1 MNVLEKLDRLLNGEP
16 TAPVNGPPPRQ
27 PKTVAVFPDPAT
39 RSGFEGANRPDS
51 SVESVPLSPE
61 AQRELTATLRPAPP
75 KHPLAGVPW
84 PSPAQ
89 QRAFDALLKQRGYAP
104 PKAVAAQLRE
114 LDAPWLRLQAGIAEA
129 AKSQGD
135 AYHRHM
141 ADIARRT
148 AEGDATVKRE
158 DSWSRADWDADAR
171 ERIAAFKVECKR
183 IEAQAWKI
191 AEPALLEKADAAD
204 SAADKLEDEARV
216 NFERF
221 NVVSIPPLYALILR
235 VYAASLRDGSR
246 QNVGR
251 PSSMIETL

>member
-1 MNVLEKLDRLLNGEP
+1 MTVLEKLDALLNGP
-16 TAPVNGPPPRQ
+16 TAPQAAVPRQ

-39 RSGFEGANRPDS
+39 RSGFEGANRPDPT
-51 SVESVPLSPE
+51 VESVPLSPE

-75 KHPLAGVPW
+75 KHALAGVPW
-84 PSPAQ
+84 PNPAQ

-104 PKAVAAQLRE
+104 PKAVAAELAK
-114 LDAPWLRLQAGIAEA
+114 LDAPWTRLQQAIGEA

-141 ADIARRT
+141 QDIARRT
-148 AEGDATVKRE
+148 AEGDETVKRE

-191 AEPALLEKADAAD
+191 AEPALLAKAAAADAA
-204 SAADKLEDEARV
+204 ADALEDEARQP
-216 NFERF
+216 FEAF
-221 NVVSIPPLYALILR
+221 AVPFSPPPYVPILR

-246 QNVGR
+246 RNVGK
-251 PSSMIETL
+251 PSSMLESL